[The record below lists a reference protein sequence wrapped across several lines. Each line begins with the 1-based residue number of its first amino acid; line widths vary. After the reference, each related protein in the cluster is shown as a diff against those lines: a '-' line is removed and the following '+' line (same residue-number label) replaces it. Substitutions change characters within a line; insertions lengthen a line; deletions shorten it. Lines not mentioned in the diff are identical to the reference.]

1 MRVPSRVHQYSCSA
15 TDEGN
20 GRGSMMIDRV
30 RKGRLQANRVVLMGA
45 VVLLASSCATE
56 PGRLTGLGGAA
67 GGALGAGLGAL
78 VGSQTG
84 DPTTGLIMGGAAG
97 SVAGAAA
104 GNVFEAEEVE
114 LADRRTVMQER
125 DREISQRREQ
135 IAALRSR
142 SAVSDLDRYPED
154 ASSDY
159 FEPPR
164 RPIRDSARS
173 DSIARPAS
181 ERRSPSS
188 SILPLDMEDVR
199 PIYVERRPGGRP
211 RWEPTSEQRVE
222 QTEPEKPVRDEVTEK
237 KAMPRRAFSSLND
250 DARVLKTARVESNV
264 GREVRRDTTA
274 SVRTAPVQTAPVLT
288 SPVKIVA
295 PVRKV
300 TEVTKE
306 SREEEKA
313 TRPALPALKQST
325 TKAVERGKDVRIAEA
340 PVKSAR
346 RESRV
351 VSEERQPEA
360 VRTTRKVE
368 SPASAGKLS
377 VPVTQV
383 SSKPSLPVRPA
394 PGLLAKENTTQPRE
408 SRTQTP
414 SKVTK
419 TIPVRVAEDSR
430 GGPVSKSPSVETRV
444 KSETKGRDAEVT
456 TKRSASQVAA
466 SSLKKEL
473 AALAKRPVSD
483 QEKPVVIARKA
494 PQASASA
501 ALKAPD
507 QQKQSSTETGS
518 VQRASGEC
526 GQASQEIEKS
536 KQVSEPAEKLFHYR
550 RALRLCPSEAR
561 YHVHLGDHYRSLK
574 RDADANF
581 EYKEALALDPSNA
594 EVKKKVEELKN
605 G

>member
-1 MRVPSRVHQYSCSA
+1 MKM
-15 TDEGN
+15 DL
-20 GRGSMMIDRV
+20 V
-30 RKGRLQANRVVLMGA
+30 RKGRIQVKRVVRMGA

-104 GNVFEAEEVE
+104 GNVFEAEETE

-154 ASSDY
+154 ASSEY
-159 FEPPR
+159 VESPR
-164 RPIRDSARS
+164 RLVRDSASR
-173 DSIARPAS
+173 DSMARPAP
-181 ERRSPSS
+181 ERRPPSS
-188 SILPLDMEDVR
+188 SILPPDMEDVR

-222 QTEPEKPVRDEVTEK
+222 QMEPEKPVRDEATEQ
-237 KAMPRRAFSSLND
+237 KAMPRRASSSLKD
-250 DARVLKTARVESNV
+250 DSRGLKSARVESNV

-274 SVRTAPVQTAPVLT
+274 SVRTAPVQTAPLHT

-300 TEVTKE
+300 REVTKE
-306 SREEEKA
+306 GREEEKV
-313 TRPALPALKQST
+313 TRSASPALKQST
-325 TKAVERGKDVRIAEA
+325 AKVVEREKDVRVAEA
-340 PVKSAR
+340 PVKPVR

-351 VSEERQPEA
+351 VNEERQPEM

-368 SPASAGKLS
+368 PPASTSKLA
-377 VPVTQV
+377 VAVKQV
-383 SSKPSLPVRPA
+383 SSKPSLPVRQA
-394 PGLLAKENTTQPRE
+394 PGLLAKENAPQPKE
-408 SRTQTP
+408 SRTP
-414 SKVTK
+414 SKLTT
-419 TIPVRVAEDSR
+419 TIPVKAAEDSR
-430 GGPVSKSPSVETRV
+430 DRPVRKSPSVETRV
-444 KSETKGRDAEVT
+444 KSETKGRDAQISKKT
-456 TKRSASQVAA
+456 ASQVAA

-473 AALAKRPVSD
+473 VALAKQPVTD
-483 QEKPVVIARKA
+483 PDKPVMVARKE
-494 PQASASA
+494 PEASASA

-507 QQKQSSTETGS
+507 QQKQSSTETSS

-594 EVKKKVEELKN
+594 EVKEKVEELKN